1 MASNQ
6 KGIGVKSGSC
16 VLHHCG
22 RMVRRLF
29 GLSVLIC
36 AVAALAL
43 SAAEDQKKHA
53 ITEIKIRKLDPN
65 EAAKVSYARQI
76 KLILSDNCDECH
88 SAEDHKGG
96 YVITSVATLIK
107 GGKKASP
114 AIIPGKPDESPLVQY
129 LRGQREPQ
137 MPKGNPA
144 LSEDDLHL
152 VRLWILAG
160 AKDDSDTVVAEK
172 KDKDSSNS
180 PSLTA
185 SISAGAL
192 ANDPALQKALNVLLF
207 SDDNNEK
214 LFAQRAVRLASLPK
228 AEGPPTLKG
237 SVSNP
242 IDQFIIAKWEKDGL
256 KEAQNPPPVCSDP
269 VFLRRVYLDIIGV
282 IPTAAEAQKFL
293 ADKSPDKRTKLV
305 DELLARKED
314 YAAHWTPFWE
324 EAIGSANVD
333 KVGGIASRGNH
344 RDWIYKSFVDNK
356 PFDLMVAELIDPTLP
371 GYRKPIIS
379 EANGKRVVA
388 AYVRNETH
396 LDTIQNA
403 AAVGQVFL
411 GTGMKCASC
420 HNHFLNKEWPQARFL
435 AFAGMFATNDLEVIR
450 CEKHSGKFVPAKF
463 PFDLPGVPGDVP
475 KEIDQRL
482 HRVAQLLIDPANPRF
497 AKTIVNRLWKRY
509 LGLGL
514 FEPQDD
520 FRLDHPPSP
529 PELLAWLADDFMRNG
544 YDLKHTIR
552 LILTS
557 RTYQLKYNPALE
569 DHFDVNK
576 TVQAARYYRSPSLRR
591 LTAEQLLD
599 SISVAMKQRLES
611 QARLYLSKEST
622 ALTRALGR
630 PPAHDE
636 ISTARPDDVAIVQA
650 LEILNGEEFYERIYS
665 SSIADQLA
673 NQKDL
678 ATALDRL
685 YWVAL
690 SRPASADEKKLGIN
704 FLKAPNLHPL
714 PKGEG
719 RGEGEQSVRQPE
731 KPTEEVWIDDNL
743 PVGAKPNGTGGAEA
757 WKWITKSEGPVFS
770 GERAH
775 SQGGKGKERQ
785 HIALGA
791 EKPLHV
797 GPEDVLFTYAYIDA
811 KNPPREIML
820 QWNNGNW
827 EHRAFWGD
835 DVIKFGEANTPSRR
849 RMGPLPKP
857 GEWAR
862 LEIPAR
868 QLGITSPVDFVG
880 WSFDQQ
886 GGTVYWDKSGVVKV
900 QKNPNREPVGDVLWA
915 LFASTEFQY
924 IR

>member
-1 MASNQ
+1 MLVVFTISLCLTANAQ
-6 KGIGVKSGSC
+6 
-16 VLHHCG
+16 
-22 RMVRRLF
+22 
-29 GLSVLIC
+29 
-36 AVAALAL
+36 
-43 SAAEDQKKHA
+43 DQKKHP
-53 ITEIKIRKLDPN
+53 ITEIKIRKLDAAA
-65 EAAKVSYARQI
+65 AAKISYAQRI
-76 KLILSDNCDECH
+76 KPLLDETCDECH
-88 SAEDHKGG
+88 SADEHKGG
-96 YVITSVATLIK
+96 FQITSVAALIK

-144 LSEDDLHL
+144 ITEDELHL

-160 AKDDSDTVVAEK
+160 AKDDSDTVVAQQK
-172 KDKDSSNS
+172 TPKPTNPTSPTS
-180 PSLTA
+180 PSDLENNPT
-185 SISAGAL
+185 
-192 ANDPALQKALNVLLF
+192 LQNALNTLMF
-207 SDDNNEK
+207 SNDNNER
-214 LFAQRAVRLASLPK
+214 LFAQRAIRLASLPK
-228 AEGPPTLKG
+228 AAGPPEVKG
-237 SVSNP
+237 PVLN
-242 IDQFIIAKWEKDGL
+242 DLDKFIVAKWQKDGL
-256 KEAQNPPPVCSDP
+256 KEAQEPPPVCSDA

-282 IPTAAEAQKFL
+282 IPTVDEAQKFL

-305 DELLARKED
+305 DELLGRKED

-356 PFDLMVAELIDPTLP
+356 PFDLFVAELIDPTLP

-388 AYVRNETH
+388 AYIRNETH
-396 LDTIQNA
+396 VDTIQSA

-435 AFAGMFATNDLEVIR
+435 AFAGMFATNDLESIR
-450 CEKHSGKFVPAKF
+450 CEKHSGKFIPAKF
-463 PFDLPGVPGDVP
+463 PFDMPGAPTDTP

-520 FRLDHPPSP
+520 FRLDRPASH

-576 TVQAARYYRSPSLRR
+576 TEQAARYYRSPSLRR

-599 SISVAMKQRLES
+599 SISVAMDQRLDS
-611 QARLYLSKEST
+611 QRRLYLSKEST

-630 PPAHDE
+630 PPAHNE

-678 ATALDRL
+678 AKAMDRL
-685 YWVAL
+685 YWIAL
-690 SRPASADEKKLGIN
+690 SRPASSDEEKLGAN
-704 FLKAPNLHPL
+704 FFKTSMSRLHPL
-714 PKGEG
+714 PKAEG
-719 RGEGEQSVRQPE
+719 SREGEQSAGPSE
-731 KPTEEVWIDDNL
+731 KPTEQVWIDDDL
-743 PVGAKPNGTGGAEA
+743 PSGAKAGGTGGTDA
-757 WKWITKSEGPVFS
+757 WKWISKSDGPVFS
-770 GERAH
+770 GERSH
-775 SQGGKGKERQ
+775 MQNGKGKQLQ
-785 HIALGA
+785 HYSLGA
-791 EKPLHV
+791 EKPLRV
-797 GPEDVLFTYAYIDA
+797 GPADVLFAYVYLDP
-811 KNPPREIML
+811 KTPPREIMM

-835 DVIKFGEANTPSRR
+835 DVIQFGELNTASRR
-849 RMGPLPKP
+849 RIGALPKT
-857 GEWAR
+857 GQWVR
-862 LEIPAR
+862 LEVSAR
-868 QLGITSPVDFVG
+868 QLGITSPTDFVG

-886 GGTVYWDKSGVVKV
+886 GGKLYWDKSGVVI
-900 QKNPNREPVGDVLWA
+900 NPRNSNREPVGDALWA
-915 LFASTEFQY
+915 LFASPEFQY

>member
-1 MASNQ
+1 M
-6 KGIGVKSGSC
+6 KSGTT
-16 VLHHCG
+16 VLDLRRIG
-22 RMVRRLF
+22 RNLVAF
-29 GLSVLIC
+29 WASICLST
-36 AVAALAL
+36 ALTTNAQ
-43 SAAEDQKKHA
+43 DQKKHPV
-53 ITEIKIRKLDPN
+53 TEIKIRSLDAT
-65 EAAKVSYARQI
+65 EAAKVSFARQI
-76 KLILSDNCDECH
+76 KPILTDNCDECH
-88 SAEDHKGG
+88 SAEDHKSAFD
-96 YVITSVATLIK
+96 ITTVAKLIK
-107 GGKKASP
+107 GGKKSSP
-114 AIIPGKPDESPLVQY
+114 AIIPGKPDDSPLVQY

-160 AKDDSDTVVAEK
+160 AKDDSDTVVAEQKSAK
-172 KDKDSSNS
+172 KGAAAPIAL
-180 PSLTA
+180 PS
-185 SISAGAL
+185 GAL

-207 SDDNNEK
+207 SDDNSER
-214 LFAQRAVRLASLPK
+214 LFAERAVRLASLPK
-228 AEGPPTLKG
+228 ADGPPKVKTPTI
-237 SVSNP
+237 NA
-242 IDQFIIAKWEKDGL
+242 IDQFIVAKWEKDGL
-256 KEAQNPPPVCSDP
+256 KEAKEPPPVCSDP

-282 IPTAAEAQKFL
+282 IPTAEEAQKFL
-293 ADKSPDKRTKLV
+293 SDQSPDKRTKLV
-305 DELLARKED
+305 DELLGRKED

-344 RDWIYKSFVDNK
+344 RDWIYKSFVDDK

-371 GYRKPIIS
+371 DYRKPIIS

-388 AYVRNETH
+388 AYIRNETH
-396 LDTIQNA
+396 VDTIQSA
-403 AAVGQVFL
+403 ASVGQVFL

-435 AFAGMFATNDLEVIR
+435 AFAGMFATNDLESIR
-450 CEKHSGKFVPAKF
+450 CEKPSGKFVPARF
-463 PFDLPGVPGDVP
+463 PFDLPGAPEDVP
-475 KEIDQRL
+475 KQIDQRL
-482 HRVAQLLIDPANPRF
+482 HRVTQLLIDPANPRF

-520 FRLDHPPSP
+520 FRLDHPPSH
-529 PELLAWLADDFMRNG
+529 PEFLAWLADDFMRNG

-557 RTYQLKYNPALE
+557 RTYQLKYNTELE

-576 TVQAARYYRSPSLRR
+576 TEQAARYYRSPSLRR

-599 SISVAMKQRLES
+599 SISVAMNQRLDS
-611 QARLYLSKEST
+611 QRRLYLDKEST

-630 PPAHDE
+630 PPAHNE

-665 SSIADQLA
+665 SNVADQLA

-678 ATALDRL
+678 AKAIDRL

-690 SRPASADEKKLGIN
+690 SRPASSDEQKLGVK
-704 FLKAPNLHPL
+704 FLKVSL
-714 PKGEG
+714 PKPVTAGEKPF
-719 RGEGEQSVRQPE
+719 EQS
-731 KPTEEVWIDDNL
+731 WIDDDL
-743 PVGAKPNGTGGAEA
+743 PAGANASGTGGAEA
-757 WKWITKSEGPVFS
+757 WSWVSKSEGPVFS
-770 GERAH
+770 GQRAH
-775 SQGGKGKERQ
+775 TQGGKGKQRQ
-785 HIALGA
+785 HLALGA
-791 EKPLHV
+791 EKPLRV
-797 GPEDVLFTYAYIDA
+797 GPEDVLFSYVYIDP
-811 KNPPREIML
+811 KNPPREIMM

-827 EHRAFWGD
+827 EHRAFWGE

-849 RMGPLPKP
+849 YIGPMPKA
-857 GEWAR
+857 GEWVR
-862 LEIPAR
+862 LEVPAR

-886 GGTVYWDKSGVVKV
+886 GGAVYWDKSGVVKMPS
-900 QKNPNREPVGDVLWA
+900 NPNREPMGDVLWA
-915 LFASTEFQY
+915 LFASPEFQY